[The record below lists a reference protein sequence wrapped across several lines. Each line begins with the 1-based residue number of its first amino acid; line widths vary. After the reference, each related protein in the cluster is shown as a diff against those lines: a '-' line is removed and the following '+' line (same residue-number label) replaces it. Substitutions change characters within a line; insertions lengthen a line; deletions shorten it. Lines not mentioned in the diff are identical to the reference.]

1 MTMRDLIIKLEECR
15 SNMDGLKD
23 DMARDTH
30 DTLNELIHDI
40 ETDGLEGNEYWSSGR
55 NRGMY

>member
-1 MTMRDLIIKLEECR
+1 
-15 SNMDGLKD
+15 MDGLKD

-40 ETDGLEGNEYWSSGR
+40 ETDGLEGNEYYSSGR